1 MIIRSFYF
9 RVTLL
14 FYVYNAMLLNF
25 LGGDGVKGNIG
36 SLTVSY
42 THLTL
47 PTKA

>member
-36 SLTVSY
+36 SLISVE
-42 THLTL
+42 
-47 PTKA
+47 TKCCLGNC

>member
-25 LGGDGVKGNIG
+25 LGGDGVTVNIG
-36 SLTVSY
+36 
-42 THLTL
+42 
-47 PTKA
+47 